1 MITSGVHPTMKY
13 IRIHILYL
21 YIMMQIYCTMN
32 ILMPGYKYPKMIIKM
47 KMKYFQKFILIQLP
61 IYLH

>member
-1 MITSGVHPTMKY
+1 
-13 IRIHILYL
+13 
-21 YIMMQIYCTMN
+21 MQIYCTMN